1 MTTYFVTRHPGARA
15 WAQQQGVAVDVL
27 IDHLDPEIVQPGDV
41 VIGTLPVNLA
51 ARVCEGGARY
61 RHLALETPP
70 ERRGGEFTCD
80 EMAAFGARLEEY
92 SIRRLT

>member
-41 VIGTLPVNLA
+41 AGQS
-51 ARVCEGGARY
+51 
-61 RHLALETPP
+61 RHVK
-70 ERRGGEFTCD
+70 
-80 EMAAFGARLEEY
+80 
-92 SIRRLT
+92 